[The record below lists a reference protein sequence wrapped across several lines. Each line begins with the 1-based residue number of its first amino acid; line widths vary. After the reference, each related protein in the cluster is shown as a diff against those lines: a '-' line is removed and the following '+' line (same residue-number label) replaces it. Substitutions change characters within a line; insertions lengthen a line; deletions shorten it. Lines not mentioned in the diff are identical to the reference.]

1 MGRVP
6 RVNTR
11 RRMNMPMLLTL
22 SLGHVMAD
30 IYGGML
36 PAMLPIFVST
46 FGLSYFAVALVSASH
61 SFSASAIQPVLG
73 YVSDRF
79 NGKLVLPLSPLV
91 AALGVTVAT
100 QAPLYGLVLIAVAI
114 GGLGIAA
121 YHPEGYKAAG
131 YYSGDR
137 QSTGTSIFSVGGNL
151 GVAAGPVVVAVLY
164 AWQAQRGLILLVVPG
179 VIMALVLWRLLPR
192 IETGA
197 EIAPPDLKAAL
208 LDIRPVLT
216 PFVLLLVIVI
226 LRSFFWV
233 SLSTFIPLYAVA
245 ELGMTVPE
253 AAAGLLPF
261 LLFSG
266 AIGTLVGGYVADRTS
281 KEGLLLWSLAPVPLF
296 VYVFLHTSGFWLP
309 LMLVFI
315 GAFTVST
322 FAVTV
327 VMSHELLPKQR
338 AMASGMM
345 VGFAWGISGMGTPFV
360 GLFADSYGLP
370 AAFTVLML
378 SPVLPVALSI
388 LYLRLMRQGGKY
400 RARMAVRS
408 SPTA

>member
-1 MGRVP
+1 
-6 RVNTR
+6 
-11 RRMNMPMLLTL
+11 MLLTL
-22 SLGHVMAD
+22 SLGHVVAD

-61 SFSASAIQPVLG
+61 SFAASAIQPILG

-233 SLSTFIPLYAVA
+233 SLGTFIPLYAVA

>member
-1 MGRVP
+1 
-6 RVNTR
+6 
-11 RRMNMPMLLTL
+11 MPMLLTL

>member
-1 MGRVP
+1 M
-6 RVNTR
+6 NT
-11 RRMNMPMLLTL
+11 PMLLTL
-22 SLGHVMAD
+22 SVGHVVAD

-46 FGLSYFAVALVSASH
+46 FGLSYFAVALVSAAH

-73 YVSDRF
+73 YVSDRIS
-79 NGKLVLPLSPLV
+79 GKWVLPLAPLV
-91 AALGVTVAT
+91 AAVGVTVAT
-100 QAPLYGLVLIAVAI
+100 QAPVYGLVLIAVAI

-137 QSTGTSIFSVGGNL
+137 QSTGTSIFSVGGNI

-164 AWQAQRGLILLVVPG
+164 AWQAQRGLMLMLLPGIL
-179 VIMALVLWRLLPR
+179 MALVLWRLLPR

-197 EIAPPDLKAAL
+197 ERAPPDLKAAW

-233 SLSTFIPLYAVA
+233 SLGTFIPLYAVA

-266 AIGTLVGGYVADRTS
+266 AIGTLIGGYVADRTS
-281 KEGLLLWSLAPVPLF
+281 KEGLLLWSLAPVPVF
-296 VYVFLHTSGFWLP
+296 VYGFLAGSGFWLP
-309 LMLVFI
+309 VMLVLI
-315 GAFTVST
+315 GGFTVST

-345 VGFAWGISGMGTPFV
+345 VGFAWGISGMGTPLV
-360 GLFADSYGLP
+360 GIFADSYGLP
-370 AAFTVLML
+370 AAFNALMLAPLVPLGLTVLY
-378 SPVLPVALSI
+378 VW
-388 LYLRLMRQGGKY
+388 LMRRGGKY

-408 SPTA
+408 SPSA

>member
-1 MGRVP
+1 
-6 RVNTR
+6 
-11 RRMNMPMLLTL
+11 MNMPMLLTL

>member
-1 MGRVP
+1 
-6 RVNTR
+6 
-11 RRMNMPMLLTL
+11 MPMLLTL

-179 VIMALVLWRLLPR
+179 VIMALVLCGSCRESRLRRDSAAGPQSSLTR
-192 IETGA
+192 YSAGTDTLC
-197 EIAPPDLKAAL
+197 PPAGHCHS
-208 LDIRPVLT
+208 P
-216 PFVLLLVIVI
+216 LLL
-226 LRSFFWV
+226 LGKSQYLHSALCRSR
-233 SLSTFIPLYAVA
+233 T
-245 ELGMTVPE
+245 GN
-253 AAAGLLPF
+253 
-261 LLFSG
+261 
-266 AIGTLVGGYVADRTS
+266 DRTGS
-281 KEGLLLWSLAPVPLF
+281 GSGTTALSALQRRNRHARGGLRGPTARAKRACS
-296 VYVFLHTSGFWLP
+296 SGRSRRYRCS
-309 LMLVFI
+309 
-315 GAFTVST
+315 FTYFCT
-322 FAVTV
+322 
-327 VMSHELLPKQR
+327 
-338 AMASGMM
+338 
-345 VGFAWGISGMGTPFV
+345 
-360 GLFADSYGLP
+360 P
-370 AAFTVLML
+370 AAFGCPSCWFSLAL
-378 SPVLPVALSI
+378 LPSPH
-388 LYLRLMRQGGKY
+388 
-400 RARMAVRS
+400 
-408 SPTA
+408 SPSPWS

>member
-1 MGRVP
+1 M
-6 RVNTR
+6 NT
-11 RRMNMPMLLTL
+11 PMLLTL
-22 SLGHVMAD
+22 SVGHVIAD
-30 IYGGML
+30 VYGGML

-46 FGLSYFAVALVSASH
+46 FGLSYFAVALVSAAH

-73 YVSDRF
+73 YLSDRIS
-79 NGKLVLPLSPLV
+79 GTWVLPLAPLV
-91 AALGVTVAT
+91 AAVGIIVAT
-100 QAPLYGLVLIAVAI
+100 QAPVYWVALVLIAI

-137 QSTGTSIFSVGGNL
+137 QSTGTSIFSVGGNI

-164 AWQAQRGLILLVVPG
+164 AWQAQRGLMLMVIPGIL
-179 VIMALVLWRLLPR
+179 MALVLWRLLPR
-192 IETGA
+192 IETGG
-197 EIAPPDLKAAL
+197 ETAPPDLKAAF

-233 SLSTFIPLYAVA
+233 SIGTFIPLYAVA

-266 AIGTLVGGYVADRTS
+266 AVGTLIGGYVADRTS

-296 VYVFLHTSGFWLP
+296 VYGFLQGSGLWLP
-309 LMLVFI
+309 FMLVLI
-315 GAFTVST
+315 GGFTVST

-327 VMSHELLPKQR
+327 VMSHELLPNQR

-345 VGFAWGISGMGTPFV
+345 VGFAWGISGMGTPLV
-360 GLFADSYGLP
+360 GIFADGFGLP
-370 AAFTVLML
+370 AAFNALML
-378 SPVLPVALSI
+378 LPLAPLALTG
-388 LYLRLMRQGGKY
+388 LYVWMMRRGGKY

-408 SPTA
+408 SPSA

>member
-1 MGRVP
+1 
-6 RVNTR
+6 
-11 RRMNMPMLLTL
+11 MNMPMLLTL

-91 AALGVTVAT
+91 AALGVTIAT

-360 GLFADSYGLP
+360 GLFADSFGLP

-378 SPVLPVALSI
+378 SPLLPVALSI